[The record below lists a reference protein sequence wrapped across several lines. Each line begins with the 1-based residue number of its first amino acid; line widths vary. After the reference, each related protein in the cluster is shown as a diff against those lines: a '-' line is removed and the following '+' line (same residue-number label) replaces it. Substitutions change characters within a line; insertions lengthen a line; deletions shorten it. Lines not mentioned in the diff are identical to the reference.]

1 MRKTTF
7 SLLLFITFFSITLV
21 VYGAGNADDR
31 SGQPITIKSNQLF
44 SDSKTRTAV
53 FTGKVVAKQQ
63 DVTIF
68 ADKLVVHYA
77 EQGGQ
82 VDRVEATGNVRIV
95 QQNRIGTAGRAVY
108 ENKDGKITLYDSPR
122 VQQGKD
128 VVSGKE
134 ITYFIGEDKSVVT
147 GGPGARVEAVIF
159 PKGRGKDGDRGS
171 KTNP

>member
-1 MRKTTF
+1 MWKSVV
-7 SLLLFITFFSITLV
+7 SLLLFIALLSVGFAVF
-21 VYGAGNADDR
+21 GAEAGDR
-31 SGQPITIKSNQLF
+31 SGQPITIKSNELY

-68 ADKLVVHYA
+68 ADKLVVYYA

-82 VDRVEATGNVRIV
+82 VEKVEATGNVRIV
-95 QQNRIGTAGRAVY
+95 QLNRIATAGRAVY
-108 ENKDGKITLYDSPR
+108 NNNDGKIILYDSPR
-122 VQQGKD
+122 VQQGKNI
-128 VVSGKE
+128 VSGKE

-147 GGPGARVEAVIF
+147 GGPGTRVEAVIF
-159 PKGRGKDGDRGS
+159 PKGRGQDGERGS

>member
-1 MRKTTF
+1 MRKITF
-7 SLLLFITFFSITLV
+7 SLLFLITFFSIVFT
-21 VYGAGNADDR
+21 VYGAGAGDR
-31 SGQPITIKSNQLF
+31 SDQPITIKSNELY

-68 ADKLVVHYA
+68 ADKLVVHYT

-95 QQNRIGTAGRAVY
+95 QLNRIGTAGRAVY
-108 ENKDGKITLYDSPR
+108 ENKEGKITLYDSPR
-122 VQQGKD
+122 VKQGKD

-159 PKGRGKDGDRGS
+159 PKSRGKDGERGS